1 MSNTTHTKSID
12 TPAPV
17 PAGVGIARL
26 PLLIAAAIAVVL
38 ALVPVVV
45 HDSFTLQVLLLMLMF
60 GALGAAWNL
69 VGGFLGRI
77 SFGHC
82 VFVGIGAYTTLLL
95 LHHLK
100 LTPVLGI
107 PAGGLAAAAIAF
119 VVGGPTLRLAGHY
132 FAMATIALLQIGL
145 LVVTNWEWAGGA
157 VGLEAPIDD
166 APWMLLFRT
175 KVPYYWIA
183 IGLALLTYIATQLLV
198 HSRTG
203 FYWRAI
209 NGDEAAARSLG
220 VPADRYKM
228 LAFVLSAAITGV
240 WGGFFAMYVGFI
252 DPDSMF
258 SLTLSVQVVLV
269 AILGGVG
276 TLAGPWLGAA
286 LLIPLSEGTRVML
299 GSSGQGLDLLVFGL
313 AILLVTLFLPG
324 GLVTLRR
331 RRGAAGS

>member
-1 MSNTTHTKSID
+1 MSRPSIS
-12 TPAPV
+12 
-17 PAGVGIARL
+17 RL
-26 PLLIAAAIAVVL
+26 PLLAAVVLAALL

-45 HDSFTLQVLLLMLMF
+45 KDSFTIQVLLLAIMF
-60 GALGAAWNL
+60 GALGASWNL

-77 SFGHC
+77 SFGHS
-82 VFVGIGAYTTLLL
+82 VFVGIGGYTTLLL

-100 LTPVLGI
+100 ITPLIGI
-107 PAGGLAAAAIAF
+107 PLGGLIAGAMAYL
-119 VVGGPTLRLAGHY
+119 VGGPTLRLSGHY

-145 LVVTNWEWAGGA
+145 ILVTNWQWAGGA
-157 VGLEAPIDD
+157 VGMEAPIAS

-183 IGLALLTYIATQLLV
+183 VALALLTFVATHFLV
-198 HSRTG
+198 HSKSG

-220 VPADRYKM
+220 VPAERYKM
-228 LAFVLSAAITGV
+228 RAFVLSAVMTGV

-258 SLTLSVQVVLV
+258 SLTFSVQIVLV

-276 TLAGPWLGAA
+276 TLSGPWLGAA
-286 LLIPLSEGTRVML
+286 LLIPLSEGTRVMW
-299 GSSGQGLDLLVFGL
+299 GSSGRGLDLLVFGL
-313 AILLVTLFLPG
+313 AILLVTMFLPG
-324 GLVTLRR
+324 GLVTLGR
-331 RRGAAGS
+331 RRGAAGR

>member
-1 MSNTTHTKSID
+1 MDMTAAM
-12 TPAPV
+12 PAK
-17 PAGVGIARL
+17 ARHSRA
-26 PLLIAAAIAVVL
+26 PLAAAVVL
-38 ALVPVVV
+38 AILFALVPFFVT
-45 HDSFTLQVLLLMLMF
+45 DQFTIQVLLLVLLF

-77 SFGHC
+77 SFGHG
-82 VFVGIGAYTTLLL
+82 VFVGVGAYTTILLL
-95 LHHLK
+95 QHLE
-100 LTPVLGI
+100 LTPLVGI
-107 PAGGLAAAAIAF
+107 PAGALVSAVLAWI
-119 VVGGPTLRLAGHY
+119 VGGPTLRLSGHY

-145 LVVTNWEWAGGA
+145 LLMVNWDWAGGA
-157 VGLEAPIDD
+157 VGIEAPIGDS
-166 APWMLLFRT
+166 ALMLLFRT

-183 IGLALLTYIATQLLV
+183 VGLALVTFLATYFLV

-228 LAFVLSAAITGV
+228 LAFVLSAAITGA

-252 DPDSMF
+252 DPESMF

-276 TLAGPWLGAA
+276 TLVGPWIGAA
-286 LLIPLSEGTRVML
+286 VLLPLSEGTRVL
-299 GSSGQGLDLLVFGL
+299 WGSSGMGLDLLVFGL
-313 AILLVTLFLPG
+313 AILLVTMFLPG
-324 GLVTLRR
+324 GLITLRG
-331 RRGAAGS
+331 RRGSA

>member
-1 MSNTTHTKSID
+1 MQMTDKQI
-12 TPAPV
+12 PA
-17 PAGVGIARL
+17 AGHPGLPKWPIAVA
-26 PLLIAAAIAVVL
+26 LLAAALL
-38 ALVPVVV
+38 ALVPLAVR
-45 HDSFTLQVLLLMLMF
+45 DAFTLQVLLLAIMF
-60 GALGAAWNL
+60 GALGACWNL

-77 SFGHC
+77 SFGHG
-82 VFVGIGAYTTLLL
+82 VFIGVGGYTTLLL
-95 LHHLK
+95 LQHLK
-100 LTPVLGI
+100 LTPLLGI
-107 PAGGLAAAAIAF
+107 PLGGLISAALAWL
-119 VVGGPTLRLAGHY
+119 VGGPTLRLSGHY

-145 LVVTNWEWAGGA
+145 LLMVNWDWAGGA
-157 VGLEAPIDD
+157 VGLEAPIAD

-183 IGLALLTYIATQLLV
+183 LALAFLTFLATYLLV

-228 LAFVLSAAITGV
+228 LAFVLSAGMTGV

-258 SLTLSVQVVLV
+258 SLTMSVQVVLV

-276 TLAGPWLGAA
+276 TLVGPWLGAA
-286 LLIPLSEGTRVML
+286 VLLPLSEGTRVAW
-299 GSSGQGLDLLVFGL
+299 GSSGLGLDLLIFGL

-331 RRGAAGS
+331 RRGTA

>member
-1 MSNTTHTKSID
+1 MTDKQI
-12 TPAPV
+12 PA
-17 PAGVGIARL
+17 AGHPGLPKWPIAVA
-26 PLLIAAAIAVVL
+26 LLAAALL
-38 ALVPVVV
+38 ALVPLAVR
-45 HDSFTLQVLLLMLMF
+45 DAFTLQVLLLAIMF
-60 GALGAAWNL
+60 GALGACWNL

-77 SFGHC
+77 SFGHG
-82 VFVGIGAYTTLLL
+82 VFIGVGGYTTLLL
-95 LHHLK
+95 LQHLK
-100 LTPVLGI
+100 LTPLLGI
-107 PAGGLAAAAIAF
+107 PLGGLISAALAWL
-119 VVGGPTLRLAGHY
+119 VGGPTLRLSGHY

-145 LVVTNWEWAGGA
+145 LLMVNWDWAGGA
-157 VGLEAPIDD
+157 VGLEAPIAD

-183 IGLALLTYIATQLLV
+183 LALAFLTFLSTYLLV

-228 LAFVLSAAITGV
+228 LAFVLSAGMTGV

-252 DPDSMF
+252 DPESMF
-258 SLTLSVQVVLV
+258 SLTMSVQVVLV

-276 TLAGPWLGAA
+276 TLVGPWLGAA
-286 LLIPLSEGTRVML
+286 VLLPLSEGTRVAW
-299 GSSGQGLDLLVFGL
+299 GSSGLGLDLLIFGL

-331 RRGAAGS
+331 RRGTA

>member
-1 MSNTTHTKSID
+1 M
-12 TPAPV
+12 PAKARHSRAPLVAAFVVAALFAAV
-17 PAGVGIARL
+17 PLFVT
-26 PLLIAAAIAVVL
+26 
-38 ALVPVVV
+38 
-45 HDSFTLQVLLLMLMF
+45 DQFTIQVLLLVLLF

-77 SFGHC
+77 SFGHG
-82 VFVGIGAYTTLLL
+82 VFVGVGAYTTILL

-100 LTPVLGI
+100 VTPLLGI
-107 PAGGLAAAAIAF
+107 PAGAAISAALAW
-119 VVGGPTLRLAGHY
+119 VVGGPTLRLSGHY

-145 LVVTNWEWAGGA
+145 LLMINWDWAGGA
-157 VGLEAPIDD
+157 VGVEAPIGD
-166 APWMLLFRT
+166 APLMLLFRT

-183 IGLALLTYIATQLLV
+183 VALALLTFLLTYFLV

-228 LAFVLSAAITGV
+228 LAFVLSAAVTGA

-252 DPDSMF
+252 DPESTF
-258 SLTLSVQVVLV
+258 SLTMSVQVVLV

-276 TLAGPWLGAA
+276 TLVGPWIGAA
-286 LLIPLSEGTRVML
+286 VLLPLSEGTRVMW
-299 GSSGQGLDLLVFGL
+299 GSSGLGLDLLVFGL

-324 GLVTLRR
+324 GLITLRG
-331 RRGAAGS
+331 RRGSA

>member
-1 MSNTTHTKSID
+1 MTDKQI
-12 TPAPV
+12 PA
-17 PAGVGIARL
+17 AGHPGLPKWPIAVA
-26 PLLIAAAIAVVL
+26 LLAAALL
-38 ALVPVVV
+38 ALVPLAVR
-45 HDSFTLQVLLLMLMF
+45 DAFTLQVLLLAIMF
-60 GALGAAWNL
+60 GALGACWNL

-77 SFGHC
+77 SFGHG
-82 VFVGIGAYTTLLL
+82 VFIGVGGYTTLLL
-95 LHHLK
+95 LLHLK
-100 LTPVLGI
+100 LTPLLGI
-107 PAGGLAAAAIAF
+107 PLGGLISAALAWL
-119 VVGGPTLRLAGHY
+119 VGGPTLRLSGHY

-145 LVVTNWEWAGGA
+145 LLMVNWDWAGGA
-157 VGLEAPIDD
+157 VGLEAPIAD

-183 IGLALLTYIATQLLV
+183 LALAFLTFLATYLLV

-228 LAFVLSAAITGV
+228 LAFVLSAGMTGV

-252 DPDSMF
+252 DPESMF
-258 SLTLSVQVVLV
+258 SLTMSVQVVLV

-276 TLAGPWLGAA
+276 TLVGPWLGAA
-286 LLIPLSEGTRVML
+286 VLLPLSEGTRVAW
-299 GSSGQGLDLLVFGL
+299 GSSGLGLDLLIFGL

-331 RRGAAGS
+331 RRGTA

>member
-1 MSNTTHTKSID
+1 MNPVKQLDMTAAM
-12 TPAPV
+12 PAK
-17 PAGVGIARL
+17 ARHSRA
-26 PLLIAAAIAVVL
+26 PLAAAVVVAVL
-38 ALVPVVV
+38 FALVPLFVQ
-45 HDSFTLQVLLLMLMF
+45 DMFTIQVLLMVLLF

-77 SFGHC
+77 SFGHG
-82 VFVGIGAYTTLLL
+82 VFVGVGAYTTILL

-100 LTPVLGI
+100 LTPLLGI
-107 PAGGLAAAAIAF
+107 PAGALVCALLAWL
-119 VVGGPTLRLAGHY
+119 VGGPTLRLSGHY

-145 LVVTNWEWAGGA
+145 LLLINWEWAGGA
-157 VGLEAPIDD
+157 VGIEAPIGD

-183 IGLALLTYIATQLLV
+183 VAMALLTFLVTYFLV

-209 NGDEAAARSLG
+209 NGDEAASRSLG

-228 LAFVLSAAITGV
+228 LAFVLSAAITGA

-252 DPDSMF
+252 DPESMF

-269 AILGGVG
+269 TILGGVG
-276 TLAGPWLGAA
+276 TLVGPWIGAA
-286 LLIPLSEGTRVML
+286 VLLPLSEGTRVL
-299 GSSGQGLDLLVFGL
+299 WGSSGLGLDLLVFGL

-324 GLVTLRR
+324 GLITLRG
-331 RRGAAGS
+331 RRGSA

>member
-1 MSNTTHTKSID
+1 MQMTDKQI
-12 TPAPV
+12 PA
-17 PAGVGIARL
+17 AGHPGLPKWPIAVA
-26 PLLIAAAIAVVL
+26 LLAAALL
-38 ALVPVVV
+38 ALVPLAVR
-45 HDSFTLQVLLLMLMF
+45 DAFTLQVLLLAIMF
-60 GALGAAWNL
+60 GALGACWNL

-77 SFGHC
+77 SFGHG
-82 VFVGIGAYTTLLL
+82 VFIGVGGYTTLLL
-95 LHHLK
+95 LQHLK
-100 LTPVLGI
+100 LTPLLGI
-107 PAGGLAAAAIAF
+107 PLGGLISAALAWL
-119 VVGGPTLRLAGHY
+119 VGGPTLRLSGHY

-145 LVVTNWEWAGGA
+145 LLMVNWDWAGGA
-157 VGLEAPIDD
+157 VGLEAPIAD

-183 IGLALLTYIATQLLV
+183 LALAFLTFLATYLLV

-228 LAFVLSAAITGV
+228 LAFVLSAGMTGV

-252 DPDSMF
+252 DPESMF
-258 SLTLSVQVVLV
+258 SLTMSVQVVLV

-276 TLAGPWLGAA
+276 TLVGPWLGAA
-286 LLIPLSEGTRVML
+286 VLLPLSEGTRVAW
-299 GSSGQGLDLLVFGL
+299 GSSGLGLDLLIFGL

-331 RRGAAGS
+331 RRGTA

>member
-1 MSNTTHTKSID
+1 MTDKQI
-12 TPAPV
+12 PA
-17 PAGVGIARL
+17 AGHPGLPKWPIAVA
-26 PLLIAAAIAVVL
+26 LLAAALL
-38 ALVPVVV
+38 ALVPLAVR
-45 HDSFTLQVLLLMLMF
+45 DAFTLQVLLLAIMF
-60 GALGAAWNL
+60 GALGACWNL

-77 SFGHC
+77 SFGHG
-82 VFVGIGAYTTLLL
+82 VFIGVGGYTTLLL
-95 LHHLK
+95 LQHLK
-100 LTPVLGI
+100 LTPLLGI
-107 PAGGLAAAAIAF
+107 PLGGLISAALAWL
-119 VVGGPTLRLAGHY
+119 VGGPTLRLSGHY

-145 LVVTNWEWAGGA
+145 LLMVNWDWAGGA
-157 VGLEAPIDD
+157 VGLEAPIAD

-183 IGLALLTYIATQLLV
+183 LALAFLTFLATYLLV

-228 LAFVLSAAITGV
+228 LAFVLSAGMTGV

-252 DPDSMF
+252 DPESMF
-258 SLTLSVQVVLV
+258 SLTMSVQVVLV

-276 TLAGPWLGAA
+276 TLVGPWLGAA
-286 LLIPLSEGTRVML
+286 VLLPLSEGTRVAW
-299 GSSGQGLDLLVFGL
+299 GSSGLGLDLLIFGL

-331 RRGAAGS
+331 RRGTA

>member
-1 MSNTTHTKSID
+1 M
-12 TPAPV
+12 PAK
-17 PAGVGIARL
+17 ARHSRA
-26 PLLIAAAIAVVL
+26 PLAAAVVL
-38 ALVPVVV
+38 AILFALVPFFVT
-45 HDSFTLQVLLLMLMF
+45 DQFTIQVLLLVLLF

-77 SFGHC
+77 SFGHG
-82 VFVGIGAYTTLLL
+82 VFVGVGAYTTILLL
-95 LHHLK
+95 QHLE
-100 LTPVLGI
+100 LTPLVGI
-107 PAGGLAAAAIAF
+107 PAGALVSAVLAWI
-119 VVGGPTLRLAGHY
+119 VGGPTLRLSGHY

-145 LVVTNWEWAGGA
+145 LLMVNWDWAGGA
-157 VGLEAPIDD
+157 VGIEAPIGDS
-166 APWMLLFRT
+166 ALMLLFRT

-183 IGLALLTYIATQLLV
+183 VGLALVTFLATYFLV

-228 LAFVLSAAITGV
+228 LAFVLSAAITGA

-252 DPDSMF
+252 DPESMF

-276 TLAGPWLGAA
+276 TLVGPWIGAA
-286 LLIPLSEGTRVML
+286 VLLPLSEGTRVL
-299 GSSGQGLDLLVFGL
+299 WGSSGMGLDLLVFGL
-313 AILLVTLFLPG
+313 AILLVTMFLPG
-324 GLVTLRR
+324 GLITLRG
-331 RRGAAGS
+331 RRGSA

>member
-1 MSNTTHTKSID
+1 MTDKQI
-12 TPAPV
+12 PA
-17 PAGVGIARL
+17 AGQAGLPKWPIAVA
-26 PLLIAAAIAVVL
+26 LLAAALL
-38 ALVPVVV
+38 ALVPLAVR
-45 HDSFTLQVLLLMLMF
+45 DAFTLQVLLLAIMF
-60 GALGAAWNL
+60 GALGACWNL

-77 SFGHC
+77 SFGHG
-82 VFVGIGAYTTLLL
+82 VFIGVGGYTTLLL
-95 LHHLK
+95 LQHLK
-100 LTPVLGI
+100 LTPLLGI
-107 PAGGLAAAAIAF
+107 PLGGLISAALAWL
-119 VVGGPTLRLAGHY
+119 VGGPTLRLSGHY

-145 LVVTNWEWAGGA
+145 LLMVNWDWAGGA
-157 VGLEAPIDD
+157 VGLEAPIAD

-183 IGLALLTYIATQLLV
+183 LALAFLTFLATYLLV

-228 LAFVLSAAITGV
+228 LAFVLSAGMTGV

-252 DPDSMF
+252 DPESMF
-258 SLTLSVQVVLV
+258 SLTMSVQVVLV

-276 TLAGPWLGAA
+276 TLVGPWLGAA
-286 LLIPLSEGTRVML
+286 VLLPLSEGTRVAW
-299 GSSGQGLDLLVFGL
+299 GSSGLGLDLLIFGL

-331 RRGAAGS
+331 RRGTT